1 MLLSLRDFFVQCL
14 PLIIAFLIIY
24 AVIIYFMTKSEI
36 KRNMRRDQRRRDAIR
51 TTVSKITDNDDSL
64 NDTVKPAVS
73 LLSALKDIGLSMIIA
88 IWTKS
93 KYDDL
98 SSDENTFSTLAFSI
112 ENIDWLAIADDPLC
126 DKYDITTS
134 IVLVLRA
141 IKYKIVKNS
150 ADVLLMDGMIDY
162 VIEKCA
168 DYEISNREFD
178 GKELKEVFTS

>member
-1 MLLSLRDFFVQCL
+1 
-14 PLIIAFLIIY
+14 
-24 AVIIYFMTKSEI
+24 MTKSEI

-126 DKYDITTS
+126 DKYDITT
-134 IVLVLRA
+134 
-141 IKYKIVKNS
+141 
-150 ADVLLMDGMIDY
+150 
-162 VIEKCA
+162 
-168 DYEISNREFD
+168 
-178 GKELKEVFTS
+178 